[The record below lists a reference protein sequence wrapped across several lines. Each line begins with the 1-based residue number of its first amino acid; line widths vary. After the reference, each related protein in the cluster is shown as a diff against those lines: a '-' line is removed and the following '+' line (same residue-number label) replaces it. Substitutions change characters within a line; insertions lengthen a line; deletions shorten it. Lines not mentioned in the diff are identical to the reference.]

1 MFYSDLL
8 LTSIGSMVNPF
19 SSRFQYVD
27 SHVQQNKRHIYSQGN
42 GKFGIALFKNVRR
55 LVFQNITFQ
64 GNMTL
69 KKFYQ
74 KIDMLIEGDKGK
86 LIINNET
93 TELKETQRQ
102 TLEDRNNIRK
112 NTTNGGKN
120 IRFVSAMWKWK
131 KGKQSYGYKSG
142 VRMFF
147 SSPWKIF
154 NLPDGPNRWL
164 ETAKEKVG
172 KVKDGS
178 VEIIQSEDR
187 KKKNGKK
194 I

>member
-1 MFYSDLL
+1 
-8 LTSIGSMVNPF
+8 
-19 SSRFQYVD
+19 
-27 SHVQQNKRHIYSQGN
+27 
-42 GKFGIALFKNVRR
+42 
-55 LVFQNITFQ
+55 
-64 GNMTL
+64 MTM

-86 LIINNET
+86 LIINNEI

-102 TLEDRNNIRK
+102 TLEDRNKIRK

-142 VRMFF
+142 VRLFF

-154 NLPDGPNRWL
+154 NLPNEEW
-164 ETAKEKVG
+164 EKL
-172 KVKDGS
+172 
-178 VEIIQSEDR
+178 
-187 KKKNGKK
+187 KKYMKFRTTTEKTSGEYKGLR
-194 I
+194 